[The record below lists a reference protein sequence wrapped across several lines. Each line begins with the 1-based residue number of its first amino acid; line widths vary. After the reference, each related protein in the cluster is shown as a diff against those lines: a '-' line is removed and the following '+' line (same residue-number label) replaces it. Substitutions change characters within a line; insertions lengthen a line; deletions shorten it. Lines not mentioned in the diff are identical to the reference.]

1 MIKSYFT
8 RCIYIF
14 EQNCGLSLCVVI
26 N

>member
-14 EQNCGLSLCVVI
+14 EQNCGLSLCVV